1 MSQTQVVRL
10 SGFGDAKI
18 SDIIGPSKAACEKF
32 TRLKDLS
39 SLRKDVILPTWRM
52 YNLAKSQGKVS
63 GDNPKTPYIVLS
75 RDDEGVFAEVK
86 SDSEEMMKF
95 VKHNLEEYQ
104 KNFKAPEKKY
114 QYTMFACFPKDL
126 IPRLIGKQKS
136 SLNAIRSEAVYQV
149 DEEVD
154 ANYLEIFSDEKK
166 TKIWIKEFEI
176 KEKGGKGTKG
186 AKGAKEHDEESS
198 EDPYDNWINF
208 VEESNRHSMIGWA
221 PEKEDPIIKIDLTC
235 FGGNMDQKTFE
246 DFTYCLSDAFDS
258 RIKEILERNKK
269 FEEYKKEELDTVMD
283 ILGN

>member
-1 MSQTQVVRL
+1 
-10 SGFGDAKI
+10 
-18 SDIIGPSKAACEKF
+18 
-32 TRLKDLS
+32 
-39 SLRKDVILPTWRM
+39 M

-136 SLNAIRSEAVYQV
+136 SLSAIRSEAVSQV

-176 KEKGGKGTKG
+176 KEKGKKVGEGTS
-186 AKGAKEHDEESS
+186 D
-198 EDPYDNWINF
+198 DPYDNWINF